1 MGIIIGSSYRGS
13 DRPAQ
18 GAADNRTIAA
28 TNLIADRRTGG
39 ATNTA
44 TNRGIQGGVVSICL
58 NNHQRN
64 RQSKIF
70 NVHRCRVVP
79 AS

>member
-1 MGIIIGSSYRGS
+1 MVRIIIGGNRGPDGS
-13 DRPAQ
+13 TQRTAYY
-18 GAADNRTIAA
+18 RTIAA
-28 TNLIADRRTGG
+28 THLISDCRTGS
-39 ATNTA
+39 TTDTA
-44 TNRGIQGGVVSICL
+44 TNRRVQGGIVGICL

-70 NVHRCRVVP
+70 NVHKCRVVP